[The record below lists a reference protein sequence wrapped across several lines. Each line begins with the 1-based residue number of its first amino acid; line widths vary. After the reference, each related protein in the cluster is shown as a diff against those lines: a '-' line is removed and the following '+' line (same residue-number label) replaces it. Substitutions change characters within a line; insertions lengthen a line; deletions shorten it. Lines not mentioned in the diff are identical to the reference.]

1 MPYSIP
7 TRIRTVRHWPCY
19 GVSRFPFRKLKLSS
33 FNSIFIIP
41 AWINIINW
49 VVRTVGIQIQPVAPV
64 GVLLSEAADDRVIE
78 PGPQVILLGDGV
90 DLLAV
95 VGEAVG
101 DGLLLDHDP
110 APGVVGIAVLHI
122 AVFINDMGG

>member
-1 MPYSIP
+1 M
-7 TRIRTVRHWPCY
+7 
-19 GVSRFPFRKLKLSS
+19 SS

-101 DGLLLDHDP
+101 DGLLLDLNFS
-110 APGVVGIAVLHI
+110 PGIVGIAVLDI
-122 AVFINDMGG
+122 ALFVNDMGR

>member
-7 TRIRTVRHWPCY
+7 TRIRTVWHWPCY

-49 VVRTVGIQIQPVAPV
+49 VVRTVRIQIKPIAPV
-64 GVLLSEAADDRVIE
+64 GVLLGEAANDRVVE
-78 PGPQVILLGDGV
+78 AGPQIILLGDGV

-101 DGLLLDHDP
+101 DGLLLDLDFP
-110 APGVVGIAVLHI
+110 PGVVGIAVLDI
-122 AVFINDMGG
+122 ALFVNDMGR

>member
-1 MPYSIP
+1 M
-7 TRIRTVRHWPCY
+7 
-19 GVSRFPFRKLKLSS
+19 SS

-49 VVRTVGIQIQPVAPV
+49 VVRTVRIQIKPIAPV
-64 GVLLSEAADDRVIE
+64 GVLLGEAANDRVVE
-78 PGPQVILLGDGV
+78 AGPQIILLGDGV

-101 DGLLLDHDP
+101 NGLLLDLNFS
-110 APGVVGIAVLHI
+110 PGVVGIAVLDI
-122 AVFINDMGG
+122 AVFIYDVGG

>member
-1 MPYSIP
+1 MAI
-7 TRIRTVRHWPCY
+7 RIQIEPVTP
-19 GVSRFPFRKLKLSS
+19 
-33 FNSIFIIP
+33 
-41 AWINIINW
+41 
-49 VVRTVGIQIQPVAPV
+49 VGI
-64 GVLLSEAADDRVIE
+64 LLGKPTNDRVVE
-78 PGPQVILLGDGV
+78 AGPQIILLGDGV